1 VDWNSSTAR
10 AQRLSQLETLDALT
24 KKDIAR
30 LIKAGTSIRIGAGD
44 ALVREGEQG
53 PGVYL
58 VVAGEL
64 DVHQGDERIG
74 TMRAGDL
81 IGEISMLE
89 RTPATA
95 TLTATSECEALL
107 IQYDEVRRLVDDV
120 PAFRTAVLATAHDRL
135 QRDRHR
141 E

>member
-1 VDWNSSTAR
+1 
-10 AQRLSQLETLDALT
+10 
-24 KKDIAR
+24 
-30 LIKAGTSIRIGAGD
+30 
-44 ALVREGEQG
+44 
-53 PGVYL
+53 

-64 DVHQGDERIG
+64 EVYKGDERIG
-74 TMRAGDL
+74 TMHAGDL

-120 PAFRTAVLATAHDRL
+120 PAFRKAVLATAHDRL